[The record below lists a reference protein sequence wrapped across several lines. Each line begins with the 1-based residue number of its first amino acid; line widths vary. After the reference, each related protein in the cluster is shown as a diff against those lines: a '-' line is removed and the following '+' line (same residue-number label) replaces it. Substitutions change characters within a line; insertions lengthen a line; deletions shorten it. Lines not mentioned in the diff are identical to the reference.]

1 MRILVSHVGVLAI
14 AIAFAC
20 GGGSGA
26 KDAATPACDQACADG
41 VALVALRGAMKDAYN
56 YALQGKPTG
65 AQDGMYPCPLGG
77 TAHISGT
84 ATSTADQGTTN
95 VNLTYVFAACVYNA
109 IDSDPTQTFQLT
121 LDGTLTETGAIAVQP
136 SSTTSLLID
145 SDAMTFTGTVYAPP
159 QPYDEKACAVELGQN
174 GNNLS
179 GKLCTRAAGA
189 TL

>member
-1 MRILVSHVGVLAI
+1 MRVLVSQVGVLA
-14 AIAFAC
+14 FAVAC
-20 GGGSGA
+20 GGGGSGA
-26 KDAATPACDQACADG
+26 GDASTPACDQACADG
-41 VALVALRGAMKDAYN
+41 VALVALRETMKLAYN
-56 YALQGKPTG
+56 DTLQGKPTG
-65 AQDGMYPCPLGG
+65 AQDAMWNCPLGG

-95 VNLTYVFAACVYNA
+95 VNLTYVFTACA
-109 IDSDPTQTFQLT
+109 SSEIDSDPTQTFQMS
-121 LDGTLTETGAIAVQP
+121 LDGTVTENGAIAVQP
-136 SSTTSLLID
+136 SSTTALLID

-179 GKLCTRAAGA
+179 GKLCTRDAGT